1 MSNTLIRLPNV
12 IKRAG
17 ISRSTIYNLIKEGSF
32 PSPIRLGGRSIAFIE
47 SEIDDWIDSKIKES
61 RQEEGC
67 GMREQSK

>member
-32 PSPIRLGGRSIAFIE
+32 PSPIRLGERSIAFIE

-61 RQEEGC
+61 RQDEGC
-67 GMREQSK
+67 GIREQSK